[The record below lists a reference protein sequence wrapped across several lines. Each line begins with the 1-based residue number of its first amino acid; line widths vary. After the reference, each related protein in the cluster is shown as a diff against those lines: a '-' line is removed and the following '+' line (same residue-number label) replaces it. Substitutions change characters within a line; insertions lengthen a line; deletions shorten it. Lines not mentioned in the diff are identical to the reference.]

1 LCNYLPIKR
10 ESTMAKF
17 SFDIKNRWDGTTVFT
32 AEIEAPTGASEYL
45 KMGLAVVAAVKRGAN
60 LGGANLGGA
69 NLRGANLYGA
79 NLRGANLGG
88 ANLGGANLGGANLG
102 GANLGGANLSGAN
115 LGGANLG
122 GANLR
127 GANLYGANLYGA
139 NLGGANLGGANLGG
153 ADLGGANLGGANL
166 GGANLYGADL
176 GSQWII
182 QGQTR
187 SDGYPFFLQKL
198 TDDKEPMVKAGCRL
212 FTVKE
217 AQKHWTATRG
227 GTPLGEETEI
237 IVRSLVRL
245 ARVRGLWRDSY
256 VEAKEAA

>member
-1 LCNYLPIKR
+1 
-10 ESTMAKF
+10 MAKL
-17 SFDIKNRWDGTTVFT
+17 SFDIKNRWDWTTVFT

-45 KMGLAVVAAVKRGAN
+45 KLGLAVVAAVKRGAN
-60 LGGANLGGA
+60 LGGADLYGANLYGANLRGANLGGADLYGANLRGA

-79 NLRGANLGG
+79 NLRGAD
-88 ANLGGANLGGANLG
+88 
-102 GANLGGANLSGAN
+102 
-115 LGGANLG
+115 LG

-127 GANLYGANLYGA
+127 GANLY
-139 NLGGANLGGANLGG
+139 
-153 ADLGGANLGGANL
+153 
-166 GGANLYGADL
+166 GANLYGADL